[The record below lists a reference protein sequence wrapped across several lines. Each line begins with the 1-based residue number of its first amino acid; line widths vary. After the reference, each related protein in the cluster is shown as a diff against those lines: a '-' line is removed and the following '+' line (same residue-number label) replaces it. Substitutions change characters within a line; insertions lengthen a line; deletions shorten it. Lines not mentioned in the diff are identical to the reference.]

1 MLRNAELRRA
11 GRSIGWGGGKITR
24 LGGEAEWLGAEK
36 KKQQKRCPAGAM
48 QAAVGRVICGHKS
61 CDGDQEEL
69 GALTNTSVLS
79 LARTRPSLAT
89 GSDALLEFC
98 WRSDRR
104 SPPRLSARRS
114 PGVGMDDDRTVL
126 PLTASAWSESLRR
139 SGVRWRT
146 APLLGGDCGAGPLL
160 GSARAGSGWCRVADG
175 IWLSETLRG
184 CGSVDIALSAGDS
197 GRCRPGA
204 I

>member
-1 MLRNAELRRA
+1 M
-11 GRSIGWGGGKITR
+11 
-24 LGGEAEWLGAEK
+24 
-36 KKQQKRCPAGAM
+36 
-48 QAAVGRVICGHKS
+48 GRVICGHKS
-61 CDGDQEEL
+61 CDGRQEEL
-69 GALTNTSVLS
+69 VALTNTSVLS

-89 GSDALLEFC
+89 GASDGAIELLLVFC
-98 WRSDRR
+98 WRSDLR
-104 SPPRLSARRS
+104 SLPRLSARRS

-139 SGVRWRT
+139 SGVRWRI

-160 GSARAGSGWCRVADG
+160 GSARAGSGWARVADG

-184 CGSVDIALSAGDS
+184 CGSVNIALSAGDS